1 MKLPRRR
8 FLHLAAGAAALAV
21 SRIVASR
28 IAMAQAYPVR
38 PVRMIVPFAP
48 GGPTDVTA
56 RLMAQQLSEQL
67 GKQFYVE
74 NMAGASGNIGTG
86 QAARAA
92 PDGHTLLVAV
102 NSHIIN
108 PTLFDHVPYDPYND
122 FEPVTLAVAFASVLA
137 VNPSLP
143 ASTVKDLVTLIKSNS
158 GKYSYASPGTGT
170 PSHLL
175 GEQFRMTLGLD
186 LVHVPFGGSGPA
198 MASVVAGHT
207 PIGFAALSAAAPYA
221 ADGKLRALAVMSK
234 TRSQTLPDVSTIAE
248 AGYPGLDG
256 DGWIGVLVPAGTPTW
271 IVTLLNREIVK
282 ATMQPDLS
290 ERLAAI
296 GLGRVASTPEEL
308 ARQMRAE
315 SEKWKKVIRAAGLK
329 AE

>member
-1 MKLPRRR
+1 MKFPRRR
-8 FLHLAAGAAALAV
+8 LLGLAAGGAALSTM
-21 SRIVASR
+21 SRIGW
-28 IAMAQAYPVR
+28 AQTYPSR

-48 GGPTDVTA
+48 GGPTDVAA
-56 RLMAQQLSEQL
+56 RLIAQKLSERL

-92 PDGHTLLVAV
+92 PDGHTLLIAV

-108 PTLFDHVPYDPYND
+108 PTLFERVPYDPYND

-143 ASTVKDLVTLIKSNS
+143 TSTVNGLVTLIKANS
-158 GKYSYASPGTGT
+158 GKYSFASPGTGT

-198 MASVVAGHT
+198 MSSVVAGHT
-207 PIGFAALSAAAPYA
+207 PIGFAALASAAPFAR
-221 ADGKLRALAVMSK
+221 DGKLRALALMSK
-234 TRSQTLPDVSTIAE
+234 ARSETLPGVPTIAE

-256 DGWIGVLVPAGTPTW
+256 DGWVGVLVPAGTPAE
-271 IVTLLNREIVK
+271 IVGLLNREIVK
-282 ATMQPDLS
+282 VIMQPDMS
-290 ERLAAI
+290 ERMAAI
-296 GLGRVASTPEEL
+296 GFGRIASTPEEF
-308 ARQMRAE
+308 AGQMKAE
-315 SEKWKKVIRAAGLK
+315 GEKWKKVILAAGLK
-329 AE
+329 AD

>member
-1 MKLPRRR
+1 
-8 FLHLAAGAAALAV
+8 
-21 SRIVASR
+21 
-28 IAMAQAYPVR
+28 MAQAYPVR

-48 GGPTDVTA
+48 GGPTDVAA

-143 ASTVKDLVTLIKSNS
+143 ARTVKDLVTLIKSNS

-175 GEQFRMTLGLD
+175 GEQFRVTLGLD

-198 MASVVAGHT
+198 MAAVVAGHT

-221 ADGKLRALAVMSK
+221 TDRKLRALAVMSK
-234 TRSQTLPDVSTIAE
+234 ARSQTLADVPTIEE

-271 IVTLLNREIVK
+271 IVSLLNREIVK
-282 ATMQPDLS
+282 AITQPDLS

-296 GLGRVASTPEEL
+296 GLGQVGSTPEEF

>member
-1 MKLPRRR
+1 
-8 FLHLAAGAAALAV
+8 
-21 SRIVASR
+21 VASR
-28 IAMAQAYPVR
+28 PV
-38 PVRMIVPFAP
+38 
-48 GGPTDVTA
+48 
-56 RLMAQQLSEQL
+56 
-67 GKQFYVE
+67 
-74 NMAGASGNIGTG
+74 
-86 QAARAA
+86 
-92 PDGHTLLVAV
+92 
-102 NSHIIN
+102 
-108 PTLFDHVPYDPYND
+108 
-122 FEPVTLAVAFASVLA
+122 
-137 VNPSLP
+137 SLP
-143 ASTVKDLVTLIKSNS
+143 ASTIKDLVTLIKSNS

-296 GLGRVASTPEEL
+296 GLGRVASTPEEF